1 MERENMVQDLS
12 MLQEFYEAYAAKI
25 GRIREKLARPLTYAE
40 KILYTHLYD
49 DADLRSFKRG
59 EDYVNF
65 RPNRVAMQ
73 DATAQM
79 ALLQFMNAGKD
90 RVAVPSTVH
99 CDHLI
104 QAYRGAKVDL
114 SEALTTNKEVY
125 DFLQSVASRYG
136 IGFWKPGAGII
147 HQVVLE
153 NYAFPGGMMV
163 GTDSHTPNAGGL
175 GMVAIGV
182 GGADAVDVMTGMEWE
197 LKMPKLIGV
206 KLTGSL
212 NGWASPKDVILK
224 LAGILNRKRWNER
237 YHRIFRSGHR
247 LNLSDRKSYDL
258 YMVPR

>member
-1 MERENMVQDLS
+1 MILDIDMLKAFYADYAQTVER
-12 MLQEFYEAYAAKI
+12 AKEI
-25 GRIREKLARPLTYAE
+25 LGCPMTYAE
-40 KILYTHLYD
+40 KVLYAHIYNKVD
-49 DADLRSFKRG
+49 VKNYQRG

-90 RVAVPSTVH
+90 RVAVPASVH

-104 QAYRGAKVDL
+104 RADVGVETDL
-114 SEALTTNKEVY
+114 PNACKTNKEVY
-125 DFLQSVASRYG
+125 DFLSSVSKKYH
-136 IGFWKPGAGII
+136 IGFWGPGAGII

-175 GMVAIGV
+175 GMVAVGV
-182 GGADAVDVMTGMEWE
+182 GGADAVDVLTGQPWE

-206 KLTGSL
+206 HLTGRL
-212 NGWASPKDVILK
+212 NGWASPKDI
-224 LAGILNRKRWNER
+224 GYSHRER
-237 YHRIFRSGHR
+237 RYECYS
-247 LNLSDRKSYDL
+247 
-258 YMVPR
+258 